1 MKDNKFVNSLFQIST
16 LFLFFVNQSITI
28 FGFSKYKAAS
38 VLIEWI
44 NRFIY
49 LLIIAWL
56 VYFIVDLILKKESLK
71 KHFVFLWFF
80 GSLSLAAFS
89 FFISF
94 VRYAKNFDGVSSAV
108 NYSKNFLLLFLV
120 FTYIFLS
127 AKTKRYTKII
137 MLSYLIVSL
146 LLSSV
151 ILLTYV
157 SGISRVF
164 INQSKKQLLTL
175 NYGNSNTAGLL
186 LCLLVL
192 SHVFI
197 FFKLPKKKW
206 MRIALLVYA
215 IPMLL
220 FLFYL
225 LILTKCR
232 NAYIGLVLCGL
243 IFILLNVVKSKH
255 SKLVVFSFLVL
266 PIVLSSAYT
275 LLFSGS
281 STLDVLS
288 ALFSGKGKP
297 LTSRGNN
304 WSIAFGFL
312 SKSVLFG
319 NYNDAYTYCAITN
332 NFSLVGFQNSQLDW
346 MILYGFIPATLL
358 ILSLYFVIKP
368 KIGNNKYDMYR
379 LFVISCWM
387 INIFTSMFETGYF
400 LSISGIFIFSF
411 MNLGLLENN
420 VMPYESHEIVI

>member
-71 KHFVFLWFF
+71 KHSVFLWFF
-80 GSLSLAAFS
+80 GSLSLTAFS

-94 VRYAKNFDGVSSAV
+94 VLFAKNFSGISSVV

-127 AKTKRYTKII
+127 AMTKRYSKYVV
-137 MLSYLIVSL
+137 LSYLIVSL
-146 LLSSV
+146 LLSSI
-151 ILLTYV
+151 ILLTYA

-186 LCLLVL
+186 ICLLIL
-192 SHVFI
+192 SHFFI

-206 MRIALLVYA
+206 ARITFLAYA
-215 IPMLL
+215 ITMLL

-243 IFILLNVVKSKH
+243 TFLLLNVAKSEHGKFI
-255 SKLVVFSFLVL
+255 VFSFLIL
-266 PIVLSSAYT
+266 PIVLASAYT
-275 LLFSGS
+275 ILFSGS
-281 STLDVLS
+281 SILDVLS

-304 WSIAFGFL
+304 WSVAFAFL
-312 SKSVLFG
+312 SKSILFG
-319 NYNDAYTYCAITN
+319 NYNDAYSYSSITH

-346 MILYGFIPATLL
+346 IILYGFIPAILL

-368 KIGNNKYDMYR
+368 KLGNNKYDMYR
-379 LFVISCWM
+379 LFIISCWM

-420 VMPYESHEIVI
+420 VIPYESREIVI